1 MTLPHLTSLAWEYAT
16 RRKGDVILDV
26 RRVPWESM
34 LEFEIFNIPDIF
46 KFSIVVHIIAIL
58 SLIFD
63 TSPSPSVRVC
73 VHKYERVS
81 ERMCLCVSA

>member
-63 TSPSPSVRVC
+63 RSTSPNYNSC
-73 VHKYERVS
+73 TN
-81 ERMCLCVSA
+81 